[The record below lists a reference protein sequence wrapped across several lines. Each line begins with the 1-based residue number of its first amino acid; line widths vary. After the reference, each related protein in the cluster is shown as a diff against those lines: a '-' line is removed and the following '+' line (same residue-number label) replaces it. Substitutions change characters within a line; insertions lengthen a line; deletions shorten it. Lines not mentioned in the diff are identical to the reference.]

1 MKRSGWIV
9 VGVVVGVWLLLLAAL
24 GVIAAAAVRRSS
36 SGQWDE
42 RLIEGRGRNK
52 IVVVHIDGQIHGG
65 ESPGGLFSPGGAGAA
80 DITSQ
85 LRQAVEDD
93 DVAGVLLRI
102 DSPGGAVV
110 ASDEIAREVQR
121 VRNQKPV
128 AASMGDLAASG
139 GYYIASQAETVVA
152 NPASVTGSIGVI
164 AILPNLEGTASKLGV
179 KPLVLKSG
187 RLKDAGSPF
196 RSMTPRERDLYQR
209 LLDEAHKQFIDSVAT
224 GRRMERDK
232 VRDLADGRPYSGLQA
247 HENGLVDK
255 LGDLETAYDSV
266 LDLAK
271 LTRRTAKLVEYRPRR
286 GFADLF
292 PFGSRSL
299 VDEVKRELGLDLGLQ
314 YLYLP

>member
-1 MKRSGWIV
+1 
-9 VGVVVGVWLLLLAAL
+9 
-24 GVIAAAAVRRSS
+24 VI
-36 SGQWDE
+36 
-42 RLIEGRGRNK
+42 
-52 IVVVHIDGQIHGG
+52 VHIDGEIHGG
-65 ESPGGLFSPGGAGAA
+65 ESSGSLLSSGGSGAA

-85 LRQAVEDD
+85 LRQALDD
-93 DVAGVLLRI
+93 DNIAGMLLRI

-121 VRNQKPV
+121 VRNRKPV

-164 AILPNLEGTASKLGV
+164 AILPNLEGTASKLGI
-179 KPLVLKSG
+179 KPVVIKSG
-187 RLKDAGSPF
+187 KLKDVGSPF
-196 RSMTPRERDLYQR
+196 RSMKPGERDLYQR
-209 LLDEAHKQFIDSVAT
+209 LLDEAHKQFIDAVAT
-224 GRRMERDK
+224 GRHMARGK

-255 LGDLETAYDSV
+255 LGDLETAYDTV
-266 LDLAK
+266 LDLAN
-271 LTRRTAKLVEYRPRR
+271 LTRRQARLVEYRPRR
-286 GFADLF
+286 GLADLF
-292 PFGSRSL
+292 PFGGRSA